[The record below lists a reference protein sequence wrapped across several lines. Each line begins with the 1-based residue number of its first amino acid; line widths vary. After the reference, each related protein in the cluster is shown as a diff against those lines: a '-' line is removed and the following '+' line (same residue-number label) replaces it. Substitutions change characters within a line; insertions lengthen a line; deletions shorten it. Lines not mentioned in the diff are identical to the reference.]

1 MQLVVGIGAWDF
13 VRLVLFIIYRIILY
27 LRLLQ
32 IVSYS
37 DLALALVVG
46 SSLFASLW
54 FILARLVVLFR
65 AGAGGIGQAYLLLA
79 RLICFVQ
86 LLQRGRVLLL
96 NLACVELLLLLLLI

>member
-1 MQLVVGIGAWDF
+1 MKLVVGISAWDLI
-13 VRLVLFIIYRIILY
+13 RLVLFIIYRIILY

-65 AGAGGIGQAYLLLA
+65 ACVGGIGQAYLLLA

-86 LLQRGRVLLL
+86 LL
-96 NLACVELLLLLLLI
+96 